1 MSLEYQE
8 ITALYERYGKMVLR
22 RCRQLLRDES
32 QAEDAAQNVFVLFL
46 TNRDRLTAE
55 FPSSLL
61 NRIATN
67 HCLNLIRDDKRHRSG
82 SPTPWMPAS
91 GASSSGVSSSGVSE
105 WLRQVADWEDP
116 VPRLEAR
123 SMLKRLFG
131 LHEESTRTMAV
142 MHLLDGMTLE
152 EVAEETGMSVSGV
165 RKRLRG
171 LRESL
176 LALEE
181 K

>member
-1 MSLEYQE
+1 MGLEYRE
-8 ITALYERYGKMVLR
+8 VAALYERYGKMVLR
-22 RCRQLLRDES
+22 RCRQLLRDEA

-46 TNRDRLTAE
+46 TNRERLTSE

-67 HCLNLIRDDKRHRSG
+67 HCLNLIRDGRRQD
-82 SPTPWMPAS
+82 P
-91 GASSSGVSSSGVSE
+91 GVSE
-105 WLRQVADWEDP
+105 WLRRVADWEDP
-116 VPRLEAR
+116 APRLEAR
-123 SMLKRLFG
+123 SLLKRLFG
-131 LHEESTRTMAV
+131 MHEESTRTMAV
-142 MHLLDGMTLE
+142 LHLLDGMTLE
-152 EVAEETGMSVSGV
+152 EVAEETGLSVSGV

>member
-1 MSLEYQE
+1 MDFKYEE

-22 RCRQLLRDES
+22 RCRQLLRDDAL
-32 QAEDAAQNVFVLFL
+32 AEDAAQNVFVLFM
-46 TNRDRLTAE
+46 THRERLSAD
-55 FPSSLL
+55 FPSSLF

-67 HCLNLIRDDKRHRSG
+67 HCLNLIRDAKRETSE
-82 SPTPWMPAS
+82 TP
-91 GASSSGVSSSGVSE
+91 E
-105 WLRQVADWEDP
+105 WLREIAAIEDP
-116 VPRLEAR
+116 GPMFEAR

-142 MHLLDGMTLE
+142 LHLLDGMTLE
-152 EVAEETGMSVSGV
+152 EVAEEVGMSVSGV

-171 LRESL
+171 LRQSL
-176 LALEE
+176 IELEE

>member
-1 MSLEYQE
+1 MGIDYAE

-22 RCRQLLRDES
+22 RCRQLLRDEAM
-32 QAEDAAQNVFVLFL
+32 AEDAAQNVFVLFI
-46 TNRDRLTAE
+46 THSERLHAE
-55 FPSSLL
+55 YPSSLL

-67 HCLNLIRDDKRHRSG
+67 HCLNLIRDAQRGD
-82 SPTPWMPAS
+82 PA
-91 GASSSGVSSSGVSE
+91 ASD
-105 WLRQVADWEDP
+105 WLREVATSEDP
-116 VPRLEAR
+116 APRFEAR
-123 SMLKRLFG
+123 SVLKRLFG

-142 MHLLDGMTLE
+142 LHLLDGMTLE

-171 LRESL
+171 LRRSL
-176 LALEE
+176 IELEG

>member
-1 MSLEYQE
+1 MNANYQE

-22 RCRQLLRDES
+22 RCRQLLRDEA
-32 QAEDAAQNVFVLFL
+32 QAEDAAQNVFVLFM
-46 TNRDRLTAE
+46 THRERLTVE
-55 FPSSLL
+55 YPSSLL

-67 HCLNLIRDDKRHRSG
+67 HCLNHIRDDKRQDPG
-82 SPTPWMPAS
+82 M
-91 GASSSGVSSSGVSE
+91 SE
-105 WLRQVADWEDP
+105 WLREIAAIEDP
-116 VPRLEAR
+116 GPMFEAR

-142 MHLLDGMTLE
+142 LHLLDGMTLE
-152 EVAEETGMSVSGV
+152 EVAAEVGLSVSGV

-171 LRESL
+171 LRQSL
-176 LALEE
+176 IELEE